1 MPCPIAPAGRPVGQI
16 QNWTASSQWLSGHVR
31 VTQLFTRLGAG
42 VAFGGW
48 PVAGQAQQGAAALAA
63 VDWARSPTMRLLVL
77 VVLSVAVVAMI
88 IEWVRLARRRRQVAA
103 LQARLGVPDESR
115 LAGNAAGPDG
125 TQPEVIN
132 NPSAPV
138 VLTLGM
144 PRLVAPAVPSLP
156 RLGRFQLELEI
167 GRGAMGRVYRG
178 IDTSNGEPVAI
189 KTLALTREFAGY
201 ALAEARE
208 RFQREAQAALRLNHP
223 DIVRVFDAGEERG
236 LAYIAM
242 ELLHGTDLTR
252 YTRTHDRMAVSE
264 VLIIGA
270 RVAHALAH
278 AHAQG
283 VVHRDIKP
291 ANVMVDFAHD
301 RIKVMDFGIARISD
315 AARTRTGLVLG
326 SPLYMSPE
334 QLMGRAVD
342 GRSDLYS
349 LGVVLFQLLCGRL
362 PSEAGSMAELMR
374 AAVDQAAPSVLD
386 LRPDLPPV
394 LADVIALALQKRV
407 ELRYVDGREMAR
419 DLSLI
424 ASRQASSDLARRS
437 APVHEVALSAHGRV
451 DEAGARIGFVHNDR
465 A

>member
-1 MPCPIAPAGRPVGQI
+1 MHGALHAQ
-16 QNWTASSQWLSGHVR
+16 AS
-31 VTQLFTRLGAG
+31 
-42 VAFGGW
+42 
-48 PVAGQAQQGAAALAA
+48 AAIHDA
-63 VDWARSPTMRLLVL
+63 VWAK
-77 VVLSVAVVAMI
+77 
-88 IEWVRLARRRRQVAA
+88 
-103 LQARLGVPDESR
+103 
-115 LAGNAAGPDG
+115 
-125 TQPEVIN
+125 
-132 NPSAPV
+132 APV
-138 VLTLGM
+138 VCLLGLAALVVALVPLTYELVRYVRRRNRRRPGTTTHEVSVKPPAAVASSAPPEQPPAPGGSLIDAAPTH
-144 PRLVAPAVPSLP
+144 PRIAPPHARPTTGPGLP

-178 IDTSNGEPVAI
+178 IDTASGQPVAI

-201 ALAEARE
+201 ALVEARE
-208 RFQREAQAALRLNHP
+208 RFQREAEAARRLSHP
-223 DIVRVFDAGEERG
+223 DIVRVFDAGEEHG

-242 ELLHGTDLTR
+242 ELLHGSDLTR
-252 YTRTHDRMAVSE
+252 YTRTHDRLATGE
-264 VLIIGA
+264 VLIIGT
-270 RVAHALAH
+270 RVALALAH

-301 RIKVMDFGIARISD
+301 RVKVMDFGIARISD

-334 QLMGRAVD
+334 QLMGRPVD

-349 LGVVLFQLLCGRL
+349 LGLVLFQLLCGRL

-374 AAVDQAAPSVLD
+374 AAVDQAAPCVLD
-386 LRPDLPPV
+386 LRPDLPQV

-407 ELRYVDGREMAR
+407 ELRYADGHEMAR

-424 ASRQASSDLARRS
+424 ANLHASAGRGSGS
-437 APVHEVALSAHGRV
+437 AQVHEVALSALGRTADV
-451 DEAGARIGFVHNDR
+451 GARSSFVHNDR

>member
-1 MPCPIAPAGRPVGQI
+1 MSADYQVEAPAG
-16 QNWTASSQWLSGHVR
+16 H
-31 VTQLFTRLGAG
+31 
-42 VAFGGW
+42 
-48 PVAGQAQQGAAALAA
+48 
-63 VDWARSPTMRLLVL
+63 
-77 VVLSVAVVAMI
+77 
-88 IEWVRLARRRRQVAA
+88 
-103 LQARLGVPDESR
+103 
-115 LAGNAAGPDG
+115 G
-125 TQPEVIN
+125 TQT
-132 NPSAPV
+132 
-138 VLTLGM
+138 LTPDSGIK
-144 PRLVAPAVPSLP
+144 VQTPAVQSDREPDSTPAARTTGLP

-178 IDTSNGEPVAI
+178 IDTSNGQPVAV
-189 KTLALTREFAGY
+189 KTMALTREFAGY
-201 ALAEARE
+201 ALTEARD
-208 RFQREAQAALRLNHP
+208 RFQREAQAARRLNHP
-223 DIVRVFDAGEERG
+223 DIVRLFDAGEEQG

-242 ELLHGTDLTR
+242 ELLHGSDLTQ
-252 YTRTHDRMAVSE
+252 YTRAHNRMAVGE
-264 VLIIGA
+264 VLIIGT
-270 RVAHALAH
+270 RVALALAH

-291 ANVMVDFAHD
+291 ANVMIDFAHD
-301 RIKVMDFGIARISD
+301 RVKVMDFGIARISD

-349 LGVVLFQLLCGRL
+349 LGVVLFQLFCGRL

-407 ELRYVDGREMAR
+407 ELRYADGHEMAR
-419 DLSLI
+419 DLSMI
-424 ASRQASSDLARRS
+424 ASRHMASKPGSRS
-437 APVHEVALSAHGRV
+437 TQVHEVALSAQGRV
-451 DEAGARIGFVHNDR
+451 ADACVGVGFVHNDR